1 MLSHV
6 EEVGKAALPDQAE
19 LDTLRGNVA
28 KQQQKVDQLST
39 PQPSAN
45 GVQVLF
51 VPPVP
56 HASYCLNLLF
66 LANSPTSTAGDTDM
80 HAATVHWHCSAA
92 KAL

>member
-6 EEVGKAALPDQAE
+6 EEVGKAALPDPAE

-45 GVQVLF
+45 GVEVLYS
-51 VPPVP
+51 P
-56 HASYCLNLLF
+56 HISPCIVLGRLWTRNVTCSRSHQCACSNRA
-66 LANSPTSTAGDTDM
+66 LAM
-80 HAATVHWHCSAA
+80 Q
-92 KAL
+92 